1 MESVLV
7 TEEEKNNNDIQDEC
21 LLVTGKR
28 EEN

>member
-1 MESVLV
+1 MASVLV
-7 TEEEKNNNDIQDEC
+7 TEEKKKTNDIQDEC